1 VLKIIGHLKKLVILV
16 VLFLTLLFILFVI
29 NQTAQVV
36 NLVSSINPLLGQVVL
51 ILLLVLYLAAVAVPL
66 VAIIKRPAALLPPR
80 DTEGEAYR
88 LYLKKL
94 AERLRKNT
102 HLENKDIDFTN
113 MAAIEEALNNLNRKA
128 DDRIKTA
135 ASNVFIMTAI
145 SQYGALDAIIVGL
158 AQFRMIW
165 QVTLLYNQRPTLREL
180 GYLYS
185 NVFATAFLATRIE
198 NLDLLED
205 QLEPVIASIMGS
217 SFSSMTPALNTAAN
231 VITNSIIQG
240 SANAYLTLRVGVITK
255 NYCASL
261 VHPERSNL
269 RRVAAVQA
277 AALLAKVL
285 SESSYNVTRAVVR
298 ATAKT
303 GKRPFRYGQEV
314 VSKTSMKTWEAGKT
328 TLRKS
333 EDLSK
338 RLGSALKDGGRRFK
352 LFFVKPDPEE

>member
-1 VLKIIGHLKKLVILV
+1 MFKIIEQLKKLVILV
-16 VLFLTLLFILFVI
+16 VLFFTLLFILFVI
-29 NQTAQVV
+29 NQTAQIVD
-36 NLVSSINPLLGQVVL
+36 LVSNISPLSGQIVL
-51 ILLLVLYLAAVAVPL
+51 FFLLTLYLLAVAIPL
-66 VAIIKRPAALLPPR
+66 MAIIKRPTALLPPR
-80 DTEGEAYR
+80 DTGGEAYR
-88 LYLKKL
+88 LYLRKL
-94 AERLRKNT
+94 AERLSKNT
-102 HLENKDIDFTN
+102 HLLNRKIDPNN
-113 MAAIEEALNNLNRKA
+113 MDTINEALNTLNSKA
-128 DDRIKTA
+128 DNRIKTA

-145 SQYGALDAIIVGL
+145 SQYGALDAVIVAL

-185 NVFATAFLATRIE
+185 NVFATAFLATKIE

-261 VHPERSNL
+261 VHPERSKL
-269 RRVAAVQA
+269 RRAAAVQA

-285 SESSYNVTRAVVR
+285 SESSYNVTKAVVR

-314 VSKTSMKTWEAGKT
+314 ISKTSRKTWDAGKT

-333 EDLSK
+333 EDLTK
-338 RLGSALKDGGRRFK
+338 RLGSALKDSGRRFK
-352 LFFVKPDPEE
+352 LFFVKPDSEE

>member
-1 VLKIIGHLKKLVILV
+1 MFKIIEQLKKLVILV
-16 VLFLTLLFILFVI
+16 VLFFTLLFILFVI
-29 NQTAQVV
+29 NQTAQIV
-36 NLVSSINPLLGQVVL
+36 NLVSNINPFLGQVVL
-51 ILLLVLYLAAVAVPL
+51 FFLLTLYLLAVAIPL
-66 VAIIKRPAALLPPR
+66 MAIIRRPTALLPPR
-80 DTEGEAYR
+80 DTGGEAYR

-94 AERLRKNT
+94 AERLGKNT
-102 HLENKDIDFTN
+102 HLLNRKIDPGN
-113 MAAIEEALNNLNRKA
+113 MDTINEALNILNSKA
-128 DDRIKTA
+128 DNRIKTA

-145 SQYGALDAIIVGL
+145 SQYGALDAVIVAL

-185 NVFATAFLATRIE
+185 NVFATAFLATKIE

-261 VHPERSNL
+261 VHPERSKL
-269 RRVAAVQA
+269 RRAAAVQA

-285 SESSYNVTRAVVR
+285 SESSYNVTKAVVR

-314 VSKTSMKTWEAGKT
+314 VSKTSRKTWDAGKT

-333 EDLSK
+333 EDLTK
-338 RLGSALKDGGRRFK
+338 RLGSALKDSGRRFK
-352 LFFVKPDPEE
+352 LFFVKPDSEE